1 MRPRDVARVI
11 APSDAGVPSAGAPYG
26 PLPNT
31 ARAAT
36 SRASRAANPPQN
48 HGRGHPMPREFHLF
62 GLGNALVDIFLEV
75 SDAELASLGFEKGSM
90 RLVERDEQRQLL
102 ERFRGHEPRL
112 VSGGS
117 VGPEQAPILLA
128 TAVAI
133 IATIAQIGYLLAR
146 GRKVDGMLWVSLAII
161 VVFGGATIYFHNE
174 AFIKWKPT
182 VLYWVFAV
190 VLLGAQL
197 LMNKNLIRMMMKGQ
211 VELPDPI
218 WTRLNLAWA
227 AFFAAMGVINLY
239 IAFNFATSTWVNF
252 KLFGFMGLMIAFVVA
267 QTMFLSKYIKDP
279 G

>member
-1 MRPRDVARVI
+1 MKFLFDMFPVI
-11 APSDAGVPSAGAPYG
+11 LFFGVFKWGEGHADAAQAMVGQYLSG
-26 PLPNT
+26 
-31 ARAAT
+31 
-36 SRASRAANPPQN
+36 
-48 HGRGHPMPREFHLF
+48 
-62 GLGNALVDIFLEV
+62 
-75 SDAELASLGFEKGSM
+75 
-90 RLVERDEQRQLL
+90 
-102 ERFRGHEPRL
+102 L

-133 IATIAQIGYLLAR
+133 VATIAQIAYLLVR

-182 VLYWVFAV
+182 VLYWVFA
-190 VLLGAQL
+190 LALIGAQL
-197 LMNKNLIRMMMKGQ
+197 TMGKNLIRLMMKAQ
-211 VELPDPI
+211 IELPDPV

-227 AFFAAMGVINLY
+227 GFFAAMGALNLY
-239 IAFNFATSTWVNF
+239 IAFNFPTAVWVNF
-252 KLFGFMGLMIAFVVA
+252 KLFGFMGLMIAFVIA

>member
-1 MRPRDVARVI
+1 MKFLFDMFPVI
-11 APSDAGVPSAGAPYG
+11 LFFGVFKWGEGHADAAQAMVGQYLSG
-26 PLPNT
+26 
-31 ARAAT
+31 
-36 SRASRAANPPQN
+36 
-48 HGRGHPMPREFHLF
+48 
-62 GLGNALVDIFLEV
+62 
-75 SDAELASLGFEKGSM
+75 
-90 RLVERDEQRQLL
+90 
-102 ERFRGHEPRL
+102 L

-133 IATIAQIGYLLAR
+133 IATIAQIAYLLIR

-190 VLLGAQL
+190 VLVGAQL
-197 LMNKNLIRMMMKGQ
+197 TMGKNLIRLMMKAQ
-211 VELPDPI
+211 IDLPDPV

-227 AFFAAMGVINLY
+227 GFFAAMGALNLY
-239 IAFNFATSTWVNF
+239 IAFNFPTSVWVNF
-252 KLFGFMGLMIAFVVA
+252 KLFGFMGLMIAFVIA
-267 QTMFLSKYIKDP
+267 QTMLLSKYIKDP